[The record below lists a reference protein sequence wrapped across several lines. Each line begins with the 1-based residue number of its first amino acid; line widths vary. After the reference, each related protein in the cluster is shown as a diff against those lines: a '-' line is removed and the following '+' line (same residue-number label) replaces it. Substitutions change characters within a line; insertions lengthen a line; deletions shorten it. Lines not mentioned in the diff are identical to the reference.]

1 MTKKEH
7 IRLNIYLSTNIKTAL
22 YYEQSKLGVM
32 EIRGNPSLNYQYSYF
47 TVFYHVC
54 TKSKI
59 CFIVP
64 CVSHFAA

>member
-32 EIRGNPSLNYQYSYF
+32 EIRGKSLAKLSILLFYSILSRL
-47 TVFYHVC
+47 H
-54 TKSKI
+54 
-59 CFIVP
+59 
-64 CVSHFAA
+64 